1 MTLKSNTDNRI
12 AAKSA
17 AIRGRGDITAGYT
30 SGFSLIEVL
39 VSLLIVAFGLVGLA
53 GLQAKGLRYSRNA
66 YLNFQAARLI
76 YDMGDRL
83 RANKAG
89 VQAGYYDAVAGA
101 PTNNPGCVS
110 DDGVGGAVIA
120 CTPQQMAD
128 YDAYRWLT
136 DVSEILPD
144 GVGTVTRSP
153 ALASCSSRFNIS
165 VVWES
170 ADFAKANVNTT
181 RQEFNICLDKP

>member
-1 MTLKSNTDNRI
+1 MTITGATRSNRNFVKPGSR
-12 AAKSA
+12 
-17 AIRGRGDITAGYT
+17 
-30 SGFSLIEVL
+30 GFSLIEVL

-89 VQAGYYDAVAGA
+89 VQAGYYDAVETM
-101 PTNNPGCVS
+101 PSSNPGCVS
-110 DDGVGGAVIA
+110 DDSPGGGAVD

-128 YDAYRWLT
+128 YDAYRWLN
-136 DVSEILPD
+136 DVAALLPG

-170 ADFAKANVNTT
+170 ADFARANVNTT